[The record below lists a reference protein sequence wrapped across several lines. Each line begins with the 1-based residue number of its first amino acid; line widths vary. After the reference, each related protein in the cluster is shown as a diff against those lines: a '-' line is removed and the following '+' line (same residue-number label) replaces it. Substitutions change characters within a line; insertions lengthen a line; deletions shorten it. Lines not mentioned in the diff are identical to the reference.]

1 MKLLKTLLFAI
12 LLLCLTATALA
23 GNTRPGIENEM
34 PVEIR
39 EYFAA
44 DRFADAVIMDYQ
56 IIGSYCFTAVRTGE
70 RTNTLY
76 AFRLKDDSWHY
87 WMKNAGA
94 LPQGGYDIWLDDVT
108 GQEYYFG
115 RDGVRVFTLPTL
127 RICRLDEDNMG
138 ESADRWIYYSLRNGA
153 WQIENFHIP
162 FDTQVLFDDNEL
174 IYYGGMDAF
183 YLQGSVRATVQR
195 DIRYISLDNIPL
207 DYHAAKD
214 KLTVA
219 PYLPASAELAAQNIK
234 FTGSRKYDVYS
245 APTHAS
251 YRPANGKAVVSTNS
265 WIQVFGVEDGW
276 AMIQYSID
284 AEHYRIGYIVEEA
297 LPAAADVGYLNFSPV
312 PAWPDRLVTLTD
324 DPFYS
329 GEAITT
335 IGFGTQVE
343 WLATIGSWAY
353 VEIDN
358 GRLMRGFV
366 PANALYTDYQ
376 LLWQANT
383 TPVPAA
389 MTTPIPGADK

>member
-1 MKLLKTLLFAI
+1 MKLLKTLFLAA
-12 LLLCLTATALA
+12 LMLCLAATAFA

-34 PVEIR
+34 PAEIQ

-44 DRFADAVIMDYQ
+44 DRFADAVIMDSQ
-56 IIGSYCFTAVRTGE
+56 IIGGYCFAAVRTGE

-76 AFRLKDDSWHY
+76 GFRLKDDGWHY

-94 LPQGGYDIWLDDVT
+94 LPQGGYDIWLDDMT
-108 GQEYYFG
+108 GQEYFFG
-115 RDGVRVFTLPTL
+115 KSGVRVFTLPTL
-127 RICRLDEDNMG
+127 RICRLDEDNQG
-138 ESADRWIYYSLRNGA
+138 ESADRWLYYSLRGGS

-162 FDTQVLFDDNEL
+162 FDKQVLFDDNEL

-183 YLQGSVRATVQR
+183 YLQGTVRATVQR
-195 DIRYISLDNIPL
+195 NIRYLDITTIPL
-207 DYHAAKD
+207 NYADAKD
-214 KLTVA
+214 KLTIA
-219 PYLPASAELAAQNIK
+219 PQLPASAELKAQEIK
-234 FTGSRKYDVYS
+234 FTGNRKYDVYS
-245 APTHAS
+245 APTRAS
-251 YRPANGKAVVSTNS
+251 YRAANGKAVVSTNS

-297 LPAAADVGYLNFSPV
+297 LPVNADVGYLNFSPI
-312 PAWPDRLVTLTD
+312 PAWPDHLVTLTD

-335 IGFGTQVE
+335 IGFGTEVQ

-353 VEIDN
+353 VEINN
-358 GRLMRGFV
+358 GQLMRGFV

-383 TPVPAA
+383 TPVPAL
-389 MTTPIPGADK
+389 MPTPVPGADK